1 MMVAGCSLFGC
12 WFWGIEIKFERMRI
26 IGYYVMYLHV
36 HVPTNH
42 LAIIYKTPPGS
53 YGGEGGVGW

>member
-1 MMVAGCSLFGC
+1 MMVAGCSLLVVGC

-36 HVPTNH
+36 CTHVPT
-42 LAIIYKTPPGS
+42 II
-53 YGGEGGVGW
+53 WQ